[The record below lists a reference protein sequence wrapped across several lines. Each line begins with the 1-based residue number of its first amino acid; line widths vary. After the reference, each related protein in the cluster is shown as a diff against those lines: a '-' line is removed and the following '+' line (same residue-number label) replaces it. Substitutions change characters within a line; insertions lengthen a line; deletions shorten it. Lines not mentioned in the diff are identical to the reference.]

1 MAWRT
6 ALEDTLYIPRIDR
19 ATAPILD
26 GDAPDAAWRL
36 ARPTT
41 VLTGFGGNLGGK
53 GNSAVEVRAV
63 HDGKWIY
70 FRFTWEDPTRSLKHL
85 PLVKGEDGWH
95 VLHDRYDR
103 ADERSF
109 FEDKFAAL
117 ITNLPI
123 VIPGDHTYRGGPTPI
138 ADKPGTLSQRGL
150 HFTSAPGLAMEVW
163 QWKASSGGLL
173 GWIDKNHFD
182 LPVDPTLAQTAG
194 EVPYRGGYVQ
204 DSRATTLYGAISRRS
219 RSAATNARF
228 NPNGCRRTGKR
239 PMPRSAR
246 SISNPIKATAKAR
259 GGG

>member
-1 MAWRT
+1 MGDDCGVA
-6 ALEDTLYIPRIDR
+6 E
-19 ATAPILD
+19 ATCTNAGVLGPFTVASFQELIVRV
-26 GDAPDAAWRL
+26 DAPTVAVAVSLRVTV
-36 ARPTT
+36 PTT
-41 VLTGFGGNLGGK
+41 PV
-53 GNSAVEVRAV
+53 
-63 HDGKWIY
+63 
-70 FRFTWEDPTRSLKHL
+70 
-85 PLVKGEDGWH
+85 
-95 VLHDRYDR
+95 
-103 ADERSF
+103 
-109 FEDKFAAL
+109 
-117 ITNLPI
+117 
-123 VIPGDHTYRGGPTPI
+123 

-204 DSRATTLYGAISRRS
+204 DSRAPTLYGDISRRS

-228 NPNGCRRTGKR
+228 SRNGCRRTGKR

-246 SISNPIKATAKAR
+246 SISNPIKATAKAP